1 MARELK
7 YYNDSYQGSLIDEQC
22 KALEYYIEL
31 NNQKGTEAQLT
42 HCIKEMSNDEASQL
56 IYDYESFGVPSRQ
69 YETPVGTLLDYQT
82 IGVAF
87 AFHAGNYIN
96 GDSVGMGK
104 TVETAGFYNVMT
116 KYYESQNAINP
127 YRMLVLTEKNL
138 VNQFRFE
145 MVKFTGQFFRRIPN
159 AENREVSD
167 FILNNPA
174 DLPLKAS
181 VIGTHA
187 LIKSNE
193 FIAWLEQCRAN
204 NNFPFHTL
212 VVDESS
218 VLGGKSTNLIVKAF
232 KLLSKHFKKIIFLNA
247 TPFES
252 HLEIFYN
259 QLALLDPKLLPAK
272 TVFQEQYCEMR
283 WMGNYKRPTGK
294 YKNTDRFKQLIKF
307 HYFARTRKDRGA
319 QMTNCKGGVIMS
331 ELSPI
336 QKEWLHKTQMYK
348 CVFDCPNVLSE
359 DIEFN
364 ETNVPK
370 LASLMNLIENEAAD
384 EPSILIFTYYKEAQ
398 RSLSLYL
405 DGRDITHEILNG
417 ETKQADRERIID
429 EFKQNKFRVLITN
442 VQKGLNFGNCGFLVF
457 YSIDPNPSKMI
468 QFEGRITRALDIEN
482 KTVYVL
488 CSRGKEEKSLLATV
502 KARAKAA
509 TELTNT
515 DISVLL
521 DILLGGEADEA

>member
-1 MARELK
+1 MAKELK
-7 YYNDSYQGSLIDEQC
+7 YYNDSYQGSLADEQC

-31 NNQKGTEAQLT
+31 NNQKGAENQLT
-42 HCIKEMSNDEASQL
+42 HCIKEMSNEEASQL
-56 IYDYESFGVPSRQ
+56 IYDYESFGVPTRQ
-69 YETPVGTLLDYQT
+69 YETPSGTLLDYQS

-116 KYYESQNAINP
+116 KYYESLNSDKP

-145 MVKFTGQFFRRIPN
+145 MVKFTGQFFRKIPN

-174 DLPLKAS
+174 DETLKAS
-181 VIGTHA
+181 VVGTHA

-204 NNFPFHTL
+204 GNFPFHTL

-259 QLALLDPKLLPAK
+259 QLALLDSKLLPAK
-272 TVFQEQYCEMR
+272 TTFQEQYCEMR
-283 WMGNYKRPTGK
+283 WMGNYKKPTGK
-294 YKNTDRFKQLIKF
+294 YKNTERFKQLIKF

-331 ELSPI
+331 DLSPI
-336 QKEWLHKTQMYK
+336 QKEWLYKTQMYK

-359 DIEFN
+359 EIEFN
-364 ETNVPK
+364 EENVPK
-370 LASLMNLIENEAAD
+370 LESLMNLIENEAAD

-398 RSLSLYL
+398 KSLSYYL
-405 DGRDITHEILNG
+405 DGRDITNEILNG

-429 EFKQNKFRVLITN
+429 DFKQNKFRVLITN

-488 CSRGKEEKSLLATV
+488 CSRGKEEKSLFATV
-502 KARAKAA
+502 KVRAKAA